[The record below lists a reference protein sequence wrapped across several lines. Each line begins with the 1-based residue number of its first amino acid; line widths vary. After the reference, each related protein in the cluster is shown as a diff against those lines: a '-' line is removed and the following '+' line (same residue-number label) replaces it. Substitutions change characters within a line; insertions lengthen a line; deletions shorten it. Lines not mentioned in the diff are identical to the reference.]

1 IDLQDAVFVTGSNT
15 TETHPV
21 IGTRIKRAA
30 RRGARLIVADPRRIE
45 LAEKAEIYL
54 PLKPGTNVALYNAL
68 ACAILED
75 GLADRE
81 FIAERT
87 EGFEDWAEKI
97 RTCTPEKAAA
107 VCGVEARDIRRAA
120 RIYAEARTAGIY
132 YAMGVTQHS
141 SGTESVMALANLALA
156 CGKLGKAGCGIN
168 PLRGQ
173 NNVQGACD
181 VGALPDVL
189 PGYRK
194 VSDPA
199 TRAAAAAVWGREP
212 PAEPGL
218 TVTEMIRAAETGRI
232 GFLYIM
238 GENPLVSD
246 PDIGHVREALEAA
259 EFLVVQDIFLTETAA
274 LADVVLPA
282 ACFAEKDG
290 TFTNTERR
298 VQRVRR
304 AVPPPGQAREDLD
317 ILADLLARLGLPQAD
332 RTGAGVFAELA
343 RLAPQYAG
351 MSWGRLDSGG
361 LQWPC
366 PSPEHPGTPILHVDR
381 FTRGLG
387 RFIPLQWKPP
397 AEEIDTEYPLI
408 LTTGRNL
415 YQYHTRTMTGREEGL
430 SILAGEAYAELHPEA
445 AVRAGVRH
453 GEILRLSTRRGSIEL
468 TARVSEGI
476 RPDTVFVPFHYAAA
490 AANILTGT
498 ALDPHA
504 KIPELKVCAV
514 RAERGNCRAPS

>member
-1 IDLQDAVFVTGSNT
+1 EW
-15 TETHPV
+15 ETSV
-21 IGTRIKRAA
+21 RS
-30 RRGARLIVADPRRIE
+30 
-45 LAEKAEIYL
+45 
-54 PLKPGTNVALYNAL
+54 
-68 ACAILED
+68 
-75 GLADRE
+75 
-81 FIAERT
+81 
-87 EGFEDWAEKI
+87 
-97 RTCTPEKAAA
+97 CTPEKAAEI
-107 VCGVEARDIRRAA
+107 CGVDAGDIRRAA
-120 RIYAEARTAGIY
+120 RIYAGARAAGIY
-132 YAMGVTQHS
+132 YAMGVTQHTA
-141 SGTESVMALANLALA
+141 GTESVMALSNLALA

-199 TRAAAAAVWGREP
+199 ARAAAAAVWGREP

-218 TVTEMIRAAETGRI
+218 TVTEMIRAAETGHI
-232 GFLYIM
+232 GFLYVM

-246 PDIGHVREALEAA
+246 PDIGHVREALQAA

-298 VQRVRR
+298 VQRVRK
-304 AVPPPGQAREDLD
+304 AIPPPGRAREDLD
-317 ILADLLARLGLPQAD
+317 ILAELLARLGLPQAD

-351 MSWGRLDSGG
+351 MSWGRLEDGG

-366 PSPEHPGTPILHVDR
+366 PAPDHPGTPILHVGR
-381 FTRGLG
+381 FTRGPG
-387 RFIPLQWKPP
+387 RFIPYRWRPP
-397 AEEIDTEYPLI
+397 AEEPDAEYPLV

-476 RPDTVFVPFHYAAA
+476 RPDTVFVPFHYAEA

-514 RAERGNCRAPS
+514 RAERGGA